1 MAEEK
6 MVDLDTTGESQEV
19 ELQEEESTKEKKVEE
34 EKVEE
39 EKVEVSSEEK
49 SEDSSKEETSEEDS
63 KDDGLDKYSKNVQ
76 RRIKKLLDRVE
87 KTEKRE
93 QEALRFAERAKKK
106 YEEYE
111 NKIKSLDENYITEYE
126 NRVKAQIEQ
135 TKKAYQK
142 AIEDNDINGQVD
154 AQRAL
159 TRLAIEEERALASKQ
174 QREVLQKQQ
183 EGLMAEKPKEE
194 QAAPRQPDPRA
205 EEWAEE
211 NSWFGKDEAMTFTA
225 LAHHKKLL
233 KEGYDPKS
241 DEYYNEIN
249 SYMREQFPHKFE
261 ETKTEKTE
269 EVKEKAPVMVASASR
284 SQKTSGSK
292 KVKLT
297 PSQVAIAKKLGLTL
311 EQYAKYV

>member
-6 MVDLDTTGESQEV
+6 MVDLDTTGEGQEV

-76 RRIKKLLDRVE
+76 RRIKKLLDSLE
-87 KTEKRE
+87 KSEQRE
-93 QEALRFAERAKKK
+93 AEALKFAESAKKK
-106 YEEYE
+106 AQEAEDRMQSLDANYVSEYE
-111 NKIKSLDENYITEYE
+111 T
-126 NRVKAQIEQ
+126 RVKSQIEQ
-135 TKKAYQK
+135 AKKAL
-142 AIEDNDINGQVD
+142 ADARMSNDVNAEVE
-154 AQRAL
+154 AQRSL
-159 TRLAIEEERALASKQ
+159 TRLAIEEERAIVSKE
-174 QREVLQKQQ
+174 QREKLLK
-183 EGLMAEKPKEE
+183 EKENSQT
-194 QAAPRQPDPRA
+194 QAQDTAQTPPRQPDPRA
-205 EEWAEE
+205 EEWAKE
-211 NSWFGKDEAMTFTA
+211 NEWFGKDEAMTFTA

-233 KEGYDPKS
+233 NQGFDPKS
-241 DEYYNEIN
+241 DDYYTEIN
-249 SYMREQFPHKFE
+249 DYMKEQFPQKFE
-261 ETKTEKTE
+261 K
-269 EVKEKAPVMVASASR
+269 EVKEKAPQTVSGASR
-284 SQKTSGSK
+284 TGKTTGAK

>member
-1 MAEEK
+1 MTEEK

-19 ELQEEESTKEKKVEE
+19 ELQEEESTKDKVE
-34 EKVEE
+34 EKVEA
-39 EKVEVSSEEK
+39 SSEDQVEEK
-49 SEDSSKEETSEEDS
+49 STEEDSGDDS

-93 QEALRFAERAKKK
+93 QEALRFAESAKKK

-111 NKIKSLDENYITEYE
+111 KKIKSLDENYISEYE
-126 NRVKAQIEQ
+126 TRVKSQIEQ
-135 TKKAYQK
+135 AKKAYQD
-142 AIEDNDINGQVD
+142 ALYNNDVNAQVE
-154 AQRAL
+154 AQRSL
-159 TRLAIEEERALASKQ
+159 TRLAIEEERAIASKQ
-174 QREVLQKQQ
+174 QREQLLKQQ
-183 EGLMAEKPKEE
+183 EGLMAEKPKAEE
-194 QAAPRQPDPRA
+194 PVQRQPDPRA
-205 EEWAEE
+205 EEWAEK

-233 KEGYDPKS
+233 REGYDPKS
-241 DEYYNEIN
+241 DEYYEEID
-249 SYMREQFPHKFE
+249 SYVKGQFPHKFKETE
-261 ETKTEKTE
+261 EVK
-269 EVKEKAPVMVASASR
+269 EVKEKAPQTVAGASR
-284 SQKTSGSK
+284 TSKTSGSK

>member
-6 MVDLDTTGESQEV
+6 MVDLDTTGEGQEV
-19 ELQEEESTKEKKVEE
+19 ELQQEDKSTEENKAEE
-34 EKVEE
+34 EKVET
-39 EKVEVSSEEK
+39 STEEK
-49 SEDSSKEETSEEDS
+49 SEESSKEEEDS

-87 KTEKRE
+87 KTEQRE
-93 QEALRFAERAKKK
+93 QEALRFAESAKKK

-111 NKIKSLDENYITEYE
+111 NKIKSLDENYISEYE
-126 NRVKAQIEQ
+126 SRVKSQIEQ
-135 TKKAYQK
+135 TKKAYQD
-142 AIEDNDINGQVD
+142 ALVNSDINAQVE

-174 QREVLQKQQ
+174 QREALQKQQ
-183 EGLMAEKPKEE
+183 EGLMAEQQTQP
-194 QAAPRQPDPRA
+194 QQPAPRQPDPRA
-205 EEWAEE
+205 EQWASE
-211 NSWFGKDEAMTFTA
+211 NKWFGQDEAMTFTA

-241 DEYYNEIN
+241 DEYYEEIN
-249 SYMREQFPHKFE
+249 SYMKNQFPHKFE
-261 ETKTEKTE
+261 QKQEEE
-269 EVKEKAPVMVASASR
+269 EVKETKERAPQVVASASR
-284 SQKTSGSK
+284 SKTTSGSK

>member
-1 MAEEK
+1 MTKEK
-6 MVDLDTTGESQEV
+6 MVDLDTTGEGQEV
-19 ELQEEESTKEKKVEE
+19 ELQEEDSTKE

-39 EKVEVSSEEK
+39 EKVEAST
-49 SEDSSKEETSEEDS
+49 EDKKDESSKEEEEDS

-87 KTEKRE
+87 KTEQRE
-93 QEALRFAERAKKK
+93 QEALRFAETAKKK

-111 NKIKSLDENYITEYE
+111 NKIKSLDENYISEYE
-126 NRVKAQIEQ
+126 SRVKSQIEQ
-135 TKKAYQK
+135 TKKSYQD
-142 AIEDNDINGQVD
+142 ALLNNDVNAQVE

-174 QREVLQKQQ
+174 QREALQKQQ
-183 EGLMAEKPKEE
+183 EGLMAEKPQE
-194 QAAPRQPDPRA
+194 QQPVPKQPDVKA
-205 EEWAEE
+205 EQWAQD
-211 NSWFGKDEAMTFTA
+211 NKWFGQDEAMTFTA
-225 LAHHKKLL
+225 LAHHKNLL

-241 DEYYNEIN
+241 DEYYDEIN
-249 SYMREQFPHKFE
+249 SYMRNQFPHKFE
-261 ETKTEKTE
+261 QKTE